1 MLPAEGATGLFTAES
16 CLLWNLGAGMK
27 TADERID
34 AALDS
39 VLKAS
44 GLALKHNT
52 KEKTLAD
59 MREAMRKV
67 MADSYIKGSNDNFE
81 VMMKNVE
88 LTGIDRGDYCWRPE

>member
-44 GLALKHNT
+44 GLALKHYTMEN
-52 KEKTLAD
+52 
-59 MREAMRKV
+59 
-67 MADSYIKGSNDNFE
+67 SYIAGSNDNFHA
-81 VMMKNVE
+81 MMKNVE
-88 LTGIDRGDYCWRPE
+88 LTGCACAVQCSGS